1 MLGAPSAASRVAAV
15 RRAAEVRPA
24 LPLMNMSSKLAPAPG
39 RMIARLVLLPDAPG
53 PTGGARLHASEWRWA
68 VGRSRLARE
77 FPTVSIAVTDEPT
90 ALQAHVRV
98 RDWRGLGFDPTPF
111 DEALRTQRP
120 TTLYLQGARDGEAAA
135 TALEVLTRYQGLVV
149 RRNRAS
155 STPVFTAVLAQLRE
169 LHDLSKPLVAA
180 DYWHALDAWQ
190 WTLRLWPDAPATV
203 QVAAL
208 FHDVERLV
216 SKADVRVEH
225 YAPDYHAFKLA
236 HARAGAAMLPHVL
249 RPAGVRGEELAQVRI
264 LVEGHEQGH
273 GLTREQVVLAEA
285 DALSF
290 FTVNSAG
297 YLDYFGPEQMHR
309 KVAYTLR
316 RMRRES
322 IARLATIRH
331 RADVERILVAE
342 LRELSGAAAREAAR
356 DARNDDRE
364 LPVEIEPDEV
374 ISVEAL
380 QRDLAAAAG
389 GTASRPRAVEEPV
402 RRRDSVGPPPLPS
415 AARRAR
421 NEDVE
426 QPAGSWRDL
435 GHRGVGALASE
446 DLDTALEHLGVPA
459 GVKPPADALA
469 ASAPPPPPE
478 PTPPVSTP
486 APAEST
492 PSRPGTP
499 DPGSP
504 EFWQRRVPLPAPAS
518 AWPPPAASG
527 ALEPPAAPDGDDDEG
542 DDDDWPTSLH
552 RAERRRPARKPL

>member
-1 MLGAPSAASRVAAV
+1 M
-15 RRAAEVRPA
+15 
-24 LPLMNMSSKLAPAPG
+24 
-39 RMIARLVLLPDAPG
+39 PDAAG
-53 PTGGARLHASEWRWA
+53 PAGGARLHASEWRWA

-77 FPTVSIAVTDEPT
+77 FPTVSVVVTDEPT

-98 RDWRGLGFDPTPF
+98 RDWRGLGFDPAPF

-135 TALEVLTRYQGLVV
+135 TALEVLTRYQGLVA

-169 LHDLSKPLVAA
+169 MHDLTKPLVAA

-216 SKADVRVEH
+216 SEADTRVEH
-225 YAPDYHAFKLA
+225 HAADYDAFKLA
-236 HARAGAAMLPHVL
+236 HARAGAAMLPRLL
-249 RPAGVRGEELAQVRI
+249 RPAGVRGEELAQVRL

-290 FTVNSAG
+290 FTVNAAG
-297 YLDYFGPEQMHR
+297 YLDYFGPAQMRR

-316 RMRRES
+316 RVRRETL
-322 IARLATIRH
+322 ARLAIIRH
-331 RADVERILVAE
+331 RPDVERILVAE
-342 LRELSGAAAREAAR
+342 LRELSGAAARPAAG

-364 LPVEIEPDEV
+364 MPLEIEPDEV
-374 ISVEAL
+374 VLVEAL
-380 QRDLAAAAG
+380 RQGLAVAAN
-389 GTASRPRAVEEPV
+389 GTARPARGAN
-402 RRRDSVGPPPLPS
+402 RRDAGGPPPLPPS
-415 AARRAR
+415 ARRAR

-426 QPAGSWRDL
+426 RPSGTWRDL
-435 GHRGVGALASE
+435 GHRGVRALAAE
-446 DLDTALEHLGVPA
+446 DVDGALEHLGPRA
-459 GVKPPADALA
+459 GDGLD
-469 ASAPPPPPE
+469 APPPVPGQAPAPSATPE
-478 PTPPVSTP
+478 PTPPVSSP
-486 APAEST
+486 APVAST
-492 PSRPGTP
+492 PSPRGTP
-499 DPGSP
+499 DPSSP

-518 AWPPPAASG
+518 AWPPPAAPG
-527 ALEPPAAPDGDDDEG
+527 AIEPPAAPAGDDDEG

-552 RAERRRPARKPL
+552 RAERRRPSRKPL